1 MRDTRDLP
9 YQLHPRPTRRAIRRP
24 TIAALLLAAI
34 GALPAAAP
42 AQSSAPTAAPTATG
56 WNDSTSIALVR
67 RSAERRRAQLADTAL
82 RDYRALARGT
92 LTFLGQLG
100 DVIATPP
107 KVIQATQVATEVYWR
122 APSLSKQRVIGS
134 RDTTV
139 LPTDNSFYRDRF
151 GIVQNNFPNVI
162 RVGEGRDVADV
173 PHPLA
178 PAGESLYD
186 FAIRDSLGIRLGD
199 RTVNVLE
206 VQVRPKDPT
215 QPRLVGT
222 LFVDRADAQVVRMA
236 FTFTS
241 ASYLDKRNEDV
252 SIVLENALV
261 QGRFWLPRRQE
272 VEVRRVGSW
281 MDFPARGIIRGRWD
295 IGDYRVNQDLPM
307 TTFTGPELVFASP
320 AERRAYRFEGSIVDA
335 IPADVTMVTDDDVQ
349 RVQAQARALVQAQ
362 VLQRARGSAL
372 SARAISDFVRVNRAE
387 GLALGAGYVAR
398 LGNGYAVRG
407 QARYGFADER
417 VKGALALERRWATG
431 AALRLEGFR
440 TYREAG
446 DEPEVSL
453 ARNSLAAQEFGSD
466 WTDPYDVAGV
476 QLGAELPLWR
486 DIRTTLT
493 LGYET
498 QDAVSV
504 AARPLSGAYEPTL
517 PAATLSGLRLSMLA
531 ERAGATGPFGTSLR
545 WRTEARGGSWTSG
558 RNNGVA
564 CPQGDACGHFGRG
577 ALAFELE
584 RPVGASG
591 TNRLVA
597 RTTLAGVLA
606 SSEGT
611 LGAPVAGDP
620 AIAPTVVRTDVPP
633 QELVY
638 LGGPVTGPGYDFH
651 AFAGRFGASQRLEWR
666 TPVPFPAIS
675 LGRYGRSPARAT
687 LAPFAHTVYVARP
700 SPFRPG
706 QRGWSPSVGAG
717 AYLFFDLV
725 RADVARGLRDGR
737 WTFSVDVT
745 RDFWRI
751 L

>member
-1 MRDTRDLP
+1 MF
-9 YQLHPRPTRRAIRRP
+9 HRPLL
-24 TIAALLLAAI
+24 AALLCAAAV
-34 GALPAAAP
+34 GASPAAVRAQASATAP
-42 AQSSAPTAAPTATG
+42 DG
-56 WNDSTSIALVR
+56 WNDSLSIALVR
-67 RSAERRRAQLADTAL
+67 RSAERRRVQLADTAL

-122 APSLSKQRVIGS
+122 APNLSKQRVVGT

-178 PAGESLYD
+178 PSGEALYD

-199 RTVNVLE
+199 RTLSVVE

-215 QPRLVGT
+215 QARFVGT

-241 ASYLDKRNEDV
+241 ASYLDRRNEDV

-261 QGRFWLPRRQE
+261 EGRFWLPRRQE
-272 VEVRRVGSW
+272 VEVRRVGTW

-295 IGDYRVNQDLPM
+295 IGDYRVNQDLP
-307 TTFTGPELVFASP
+307 TAQFTGPELTFAPP
-320 AERRAYRFEGSIVDA
+320 AERAAYAFEGSLLDA
-335 IPADVTMVTDDDVQ
+335 IPADVTLVTDDDVA

-362 VLQRARGSAL
+362 VLRRARGSAL
-372 SARAISDFVRVNRAE
+372 SARAISDFVRVNRVE
-387 GLALGAGYVAR
+387 GLALGAGWLAR
-398 LGNGYAVRG
+398 LGGGFAVRA
-407 QARYGFADER
+407 QARYGFADEQ

-431 AALRLEGFR
+431 GAVRIEGFR
-440 TYREAG
+440 AYREAG

-466 WTDPYDVAGV
+466 WTDPYDV
-476 QLGAELPLWR
+476 LGAQLAADLPLWR
-486 DIRTTLT
+486 GVRSTLS

-498 QDAVSV
+498 QDALEVR
-504 AARPLSGAYEPTL
+504 ARPLSGVYEPTL
-517 PAATLSGLRLSMLA
+517 PATELTGLRLSASA
-531 ERAGATGPFGTSLR
+531 ERASAEGPFGTSLR
-545 WRTEARGGSWTSG
+545 WRAEARGGRWTAGRRNALACTSG
-558 RNNGVA
+558 DPCGQLARVA
-564 CPQGDACGHFGRG
+564 LTMDV
-577 ALAFELE
+577 E
-584 RPVGASG
+584 RAVGASG
-591 TNRLVA
+591 ANRIVA
-597 RTTLAGVLA
+597 RTTMAGVTGSA
-606 SSEGT
+606 D
-611 LGAPVAGDP
+611 GAPPRAG
-620 AIAPTVVRTDVPP
+620 VPP

-666 TPVPFPAIS
+666 TPVPFPSIS

-687 LAPFAHTVYVARP
+687 LAPFAHAVYLARP
-700 SPFRPG
+700 SEVRSG
-706 QRGWSPSVGAG
+706 QGGWSPSLGAG
-717 AYLFFDLV
+717 AYVFFDLL
-725 RADVARGLRDGR
+725 RLDVARGLRDGR

-745 RDFWRI
+745 RDFWRV

>member
-1 MRDTRDLP
+1 MRDTRTMRST
-9 YQLHPRPTRRAIRRP
+9 RPMFHRP
-24 TIAALLLAAI
+24 LLAALLCAAAV
-34 GALPAAAP
+34 GASPAAVRAQASATAP
-42 AQSSAPTAAPTATG
+42 DG
-56 WNDSTSIALVR
+56 WNDSLSIALVR
-67 RSAERRRAQLADTAL
+67 RSAERRRVQLADTAL

-122 APSLSKQRVIGS
+122 APNLSKQRVVGT

-178 PAGESLYD
+178 PSGEALYD

-199 RTVNVLE
+199 RTLSVVE

-215 QPRLVGT
+215 QARFVGT

-241 ASYLDKRNEDV
+241 ASYLDRRNEDV

-261 QGRFWLPRRQE
+261 EGRFWLPRRQE
-272 VEVRRVGSW
+272 VEVRRVGTW

-295 IGDYRVNQDLPM
+295 IGDYRVNQDLP
-307 TTFTGPELVFASP
+307 TAQFTGPELTFAPP
-320 AERRAYRFEGSIVDA
+320 AERAAYAFEGSLLDA
-335 IPADVTMVTDDDVQ
+335 IPADVTLVTDDDVA

-362 VLQRARGSAL
+362 VLRRARGSAL
-372 SARAISDFVRVNRAE
+372 SARAISDFVRVNRVE
-387 GLALGAGYVAR
+387 GLALGAGWLAR
-398 LGNGYAVRG
+398 LGGGFAVRA
-407 QARYGFADER
+407 QARYGFADEQ

-431 AALRLEGFR
+431 GAVRIEGFR
-440 TYREAG
+440 AYREAG

-466 WTDPYDVAGV
+466 WTDPYDV
-476 QLGAELPLWR
+476 LGAQLAADLPLWR
-486 DIRTTLT
+486 GVRSTLS

-498 QDAVSV
+498 QYALEVR
-504 AARPLSGAYEPTL
+504 ARPLSGAYEPTL
-517 PAATLSGLRLSMLA
+517 PATELTGLRLSASA
-531 ERAGATGPFGTSLR
+531 ERASAEGPFGTSLR
-545 WRTEARGGSWTSG
+545 WRAEARGGRWTAGRRNALACTSG
-558 RNNGVA
+558 DPCGQLARVA
-564 CPQGDACGHFGRG
+564 LTMDV
-577 ALAFELE
+577 E
-584 RPVGASG
+584 RAVGASG
-591 TNRLVA
+591 ANRIVA
-597 RTTLAGVLA
+597 RTTMAGVTGSA
-606 SSEGT
+606 D
-611 LGAPVAGDP
+611 GAPPRAG
-620 AIAPTVVRTDVPP
+620 VPP

-666 TPVPFPAIS
+666 TPVPFPSIS

-687 LAPFAHTVYVARP
+687 LAPFAHAVYLARP
-700 SPFRPG
+700 SEVRSG
-706 QRGWSPSVGAG
+706 QGGWSPSLGAG
-717 AYLFFDLV
+717 AYVFFDLL
-725 RADVARGLRDGR
+725 RLDVARGLRDGR

-745 RDFWRI
+745 RDFWRV